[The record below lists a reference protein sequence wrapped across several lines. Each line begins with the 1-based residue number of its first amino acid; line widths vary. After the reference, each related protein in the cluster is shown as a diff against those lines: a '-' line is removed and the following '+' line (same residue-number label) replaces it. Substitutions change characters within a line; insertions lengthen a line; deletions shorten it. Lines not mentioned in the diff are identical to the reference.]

1 MNNIKSYII
10 GDNGNDLFGTHND
23 AKLIYNL
30 FYIFYLNKKNIWHTP
45 ELYLNNIFQKINK
58 SNIIL
63 IYFSGHSDKNG
74 NIIIKN
80 TCYSVNYFLN
90 LINLNKSD
98 CHVIFIIDTCYGK
111 EFIQNNKY
119 KYKFIKKIQYFVSY
133 SETNNSKEFLINFN
147 EDDYKYTKI
156 NKYSKI
162 VNGIFTY
169 YFYKI
174 LKNKNYNIN
183 DFKKIKDSQI
193 WTYVKNNFNQEI
205 FYFSSLL

>member
-1 MNNIKSYII
+1 MNKIKSYII

-45 ELYLNNIFQKINK
+45 ELYLNNIIQRFYK

-63 IYFSGHSDKNG
+63 IYFSGHSDKDG

-80 TCYSVNYFLN
+80 ISYSIDYFLN
-90 LINLNKSD
+90 LINLNKNNCS
-98 CHVIFIIDTCYGK
+98 VIFIVDTCYGK
-111 EFIQNNKY
+111 KFISKN
-119 KYKFIKKIQYFVSY
+119 KYKFIKNIHYFVSH
-133 SETNNSKEFLINFN
+133 SKDNNSKEFLINLN
-147 EDDYKYTKI
+147 KDDYKYTEI
-156 NKYSKI
+156 NQYSKI

-183 DFKKIKDSQI
+183 EFKKITDSQI
-193 WTYVKNNFNQEI
+193 WKFVKKNYNQEI
-205 FYFSSLL
+205 YYFSNS

>member
-1 MNNIKSYII
+1 MYKIKSYII

-30 FYIFYLNKKNIWHTP
+30 FYIFYLNKKNIWNTP
-45 ELYLNNIFQKINK
+45 ELYLNNIISKISKNY
-58 SNIIL
+58 IIL

-74 NIIIKN
+74 NIIINN

-90 LINLNKSD
+90 IINSNNYK
-98 CHVIFIIDTCYGK
+98 CEVIFIIDTCYSK
-111 EFIQNNKY
+111 QFILKNKC
-119 KYKFIKKIQYFVSY
+119 KYKFIKKIQYFVSQ
-133 SETNNSKEFLINFN
+133 SENNSSKEFLINFN

-174 LKNKNYNIN
+174 LKNKNYCIN
-183 DFKKIKDSQI
+183 DFEKIKNSQI
-193 WTYVKNNFNQEI
+193 WTFVKNNFNQEI
-205 FYFSSLL
+205 FYFSSL

>member
-1 MNNIKSYII
+1 MNKIKSYII

-30 FYIFYLNKKNIWHTP
+30 FYIFYLNKKNTWHIP
-45 ELYLNNIFQKINK
+45 ELYLNNIIEKINK

-63 IYFSGHSDKNG
+63 IYFSGHSDKDG

-80 TCYSVNYFLN
+80 ISYSIDYFLN
-90 LINLNKSD
+90 LINLNKNNCS
-98 CHVIFIIDTCYGK
+98 VIFIVDTCYGK
-111 EFIQNNKY
+111 KFISKN
-119 KYKFIKKIQYFVSY
+119 KYKFIKNIQYFVSH
-133 SETNNSKEFLINFN
+133 SKDNNSKEFLINLN
-147 EDDYKYTKI
+147 KDDYKYTEI
-156 NKYSKI
+156 NQYSKI

-183 DFKKIKDSQI
+183 EFKKITDSQI
-193 WTYVKNNFNQEI
+193 WKFVKKNYNQEI
-205 FYFSSLL
+205 YYFSNS

>member
-30 FYIFYLNKKNIWHTP
+30 FYIFYLNKKNIWNTP
-45 ELYLNNIFQKINK
+45 ELYLNNICQKINK
-58 SNIIL
+58 SNMIL

-80 TCYSVNYFLN
+80 KCYSVNYFLN
-90 LINLNKSD
+90 LINSNK
-98 CHVIFIIDTCYGK
+98 CNCGVIFIIDTCYGK
-111 EFIQNNKY
+111 EFIKNNKY
-119 KYKFIKKIQYFVSY
+119 EYKFIKKIQYFVSL

-183 DFKKIKDSQI
+183 EFQKIKDSHI

>member
-10 GDNGNDLFGTHND
+10 ADNGNDLFGAHND

-30 FYIFYLNKKNIWHTP
+30 FYIFYLNNKNIWHTP
-45 ELYLNNIFQKINK
+45 ELYLNNICQKINK

-63 IYFSGHSDKNG
+63 IYFSGHSNKNG

-80 TCYSVNYFLN
+80 KCYSVNYFLN
-90 LINLNKSD
+90 LINLNKFN
-98 CHVIFIIDTCYGK
+98 CQVIFIIDTCYGK

-119 KYKFIKKIQYFVSY
+119 KYKFIKKIEYFVSY
-133 SETNNSKEFLINFN
+133 SDTNNSKEFLINFN
-147 EDDYKYTKI
+147 KDDYDYTKI

-174 LKNKNYNIN
+174 LKNKNYKIN
-183 DFKKIKDSQI
+183 EFKKIKDSHI

-205 FYFSSLL
+205 FYFSNIL